1 MQDCWGLIERAT
13 FGYEPE
19 AERHI
24 LMKDLDRKEGAERR
38 LAFLQK
44 YYKAVMALPS

>member
-1 MQDCWGLIERAT
+1 MIERAT

-24 LMKDLDRKEGAERR
+24 LMKDINRTEGSERR
-38 LAFLQK
+38 SAFLKQ
-44 YYKAVMALPS
+44 YYTDVLALPD